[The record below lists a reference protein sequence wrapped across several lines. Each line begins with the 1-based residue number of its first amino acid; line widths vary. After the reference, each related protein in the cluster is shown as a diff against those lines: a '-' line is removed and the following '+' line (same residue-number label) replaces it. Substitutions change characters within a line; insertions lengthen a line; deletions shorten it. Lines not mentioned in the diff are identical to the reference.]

1 MKYLLEVCLV
11 SMILSVSGMMPVAA
25 QSMYDPTIPVLRK
38 GISVELPRTITAV
51 SLPEA
56 DKEDALVLTIKCD
69 GSAYLGTNAISIAEM
84 PEKLRDALSTRG
96 EHTLYLK
103 ADAHAPYASLIS
115 VLDSL
120 HRAGIEGVT
129 LLTAQSG
136 ASTPGTLVP
145 PTGLPMRIVAPR
157 AGSRSTELY

>member
-11 SMILSVSGMMPVAA
+11 SIALSVGGMMPVAA
-25 QSMYDPTIPVLRK
+25 QYDPTIPVLRK
-38 GISVELPRTITAV
+38 GISVELPRTTSAV

-56 DKEDALVLTIKCD
+56 DKVDALVLTIKCD
-69 GSAYLGTNAISIAEM
+69 GSAYLGTNAISIAEL
-84 PEKLRDALSTRG
+84 PEKLNDALSVRA
-96 EHTLYLK
+96 EQTLFLK

-129 LLTAQSG
+129 LLTARSG
-136 ASTPGTLVP
+136 ASTSGALVP
-145 PTGLPMRIVAPR
+145 PSGLPMRIVAPR